1 VARLLIKTSGLE
13 SQTFEL
19 RLGVNRIGRDPDCD
33 FPITHPAVSIH
44 HCEMVLSGDG
54 VLLRDCG
61 STNGTFVDNKPVKEA
76 WLRAGQTVRL
86 GNVELFVENAE
97 FTIAI
102 PKYERERPKPPVML
116 ADGGMLCPR
125 HPRARVVYR
134 CTHCGE
140 VMCRDCVHVLQREGG
155 RPLFLCPLCSHPC
168 QRIGDEKPRK
178 RMLLE
183 NLRETV
189 KLRFARF
196 LGRSRSR
203 NRLGK

>member
-1 VARLLIKTSGLE
+1 MAKLLIKTRGLE
-13 SQTFEL
+13 DQTLEL
-19 RLGVNRIGRDPDCD
+19 RLGINRVGRDPGSD
-33 FPITHPAVSIH
+33 FPIKHPGVSIH
-44 HCEMVLSGDG
+44 HCELMLSVDG

-86 GNVELFVENAE
+86 GHVELFVENAD
-97 FTIAI
+97 FTVTI

-116 ADGGMLCPR
+116 EGGGMLCPR
-125 HPRARVVYR
+125 HPQAQATYK

-168 QRIGDEKPRK
+168 KRISGERPRK
-178 RMLLE
+178 NTMLE

-189 KLRFARF
+189 KLRLARLF
-196 LGRSRSR
+196 GRSK
-203 NRLGK
+203 LKK